1 MFRRMISE
9 AVVAALALGAMTAVA
24 LAGPLGLPQQS
35 KTQKGGITPVAFVF
49 DGQQTLFTAIENFS
63 FLLQRDDQGNL
74 FAVDP
79 NKNVWVSLG
88 CCAIGQVDTE
98 QGPVFVAAGI
108 FWQQS
113 GAYGAPFVY
122 DGGLNI
128 LVPWMPQQ

>member
-1 MFRRMISE
+1 MISE
-9 AVVAALALGAMTAVA
+9 AIAAALVLGAMTAVA
-24 LAGPLGLPQQS
+24 LAGQLGLPQQS
-35 KTQKGGITPVAFVF
+35 KSKTQRGGITPVAFIY

-79 NKNVWVSLG
+79 NNNVWVSLG
-88 CCAIGQVDTE
+88 CCAIGQLETE
-98 QGPVFVAAGI
+98 QGPVFVAAGF

-128 LVPWMPQQ
+128 LVPWAPQQ